1 MCNNKAGQGS
11 GPEFQEKQVQ
21 KKSKSKRHKANE
33 KNEIPSSPK
42 TSSSD
47 SYINKNSVNEKT
59 EEVENI
65 DEQVW
70 IDDLAKLEEQLKK
83 QPYTEVSK
91 ELTLALSGTTLMSF
105 MCFSGL

>member
-1 MCNNKAGQGS
+1 
-11 GPEFQEKQVQ
+11 QVP
-21 KKSKSKRHKANE
+21 KKSKRHKANE

-47 SYINKNSVNEKT
+47 SYINININKNSVVVDEKT

-65 DEQVW
+65 DEQVG

-83 QPYTEVSK
+83 QPYTE
-91 ELTLALSGTTLMSF
+91 
-105 MCFSGL
+105 